1 MKMLMKMLMQMLMQ
15 MLLTVFIALTVITGV
30 LFIVGQFL
38 PPTEWGPLFWPFG
51 LFVPVGV
58 VGSLVSFGIL
68 YFVWGWVPW
77 RDRDKRA
84 GKVSFLNDLL
94 IAFVLGVLVLVALS
108 YLFFIAPA

>member
-1 MKMLMKMLMQMLMQ
+1 MKMLMKMLFKG
-15 MLLTVFIALTVITGV
+15 FIAQTVIMGV
-30 LFIVGQFL
+30 LVIVGQFM
-38 PPTEWGPLFWPFG
+38 PTTEWGPPFLIFG
-51 LFVPVGV
+51 FILIPAGV

-68 YFVWGWVPW
+68 YLVWGWVPW

-108 YLFFIAPA
+108 YLFFVAPA

>member
-1 MKMLMKMLMQMLMQ
+1 MKMLMKMLFKG
-15 MLLTVFIALTVITGV
+15 FIAMTVIMGV
-30 LFIVGQFL
+30 LVIVGQFQPTTDFG
-38 PPTEWGPLFWPFG
+38 PPGLIFG
-51 LFVPVGV
+51 VILIPAGV

>member
-1 MKMLMKMLMQMLMQ
+1 MKMLMKMLLMG
-15 MLLTVFIALTVITGV
+15 FIAQTVISTV
-30 LFIVGQFL
+30 LLIVGQFL
-38 PPTEWGPLFWPFG
+38 PMTDMGPPFFIFG
-51 LFVPVGV
+51 IILVPAGV

-68 YFVWGWVPW
+68 YFVWGWLPW

-108 YLFFIAPA
+108 YLFFVAPA